1 MSPPTPQAV
10 MPLLPGIPAMGESL
24 DVALSDLPPDT
35 QLHSDP
41 PSALFLD
48 SVKNLGILQPIQL
61 IRTSRGASPYIV
73 AAGRRRIKAARAT
86 GMESIPAI
94 VFPEGWVR
102 PAVLAIA
109 ENEQRSTNDL
119 SDLLAIE
126 SMRQEGFTDEQI
138 RDSIGMGKPRFESIV
153 VMQKLLPELRA
164 ALEQG
169 KISIGLS
176 RAIAPLP
183 SAEQQKLLPAL
194 RAGSLD
200 YKTYRKVY
208 DEYQA
213 AKKAAGGGTALPG
226 VATTAPAATAA
237 TPPAASNPAPAPA
250 PAPATWANT
259 ALPWQE
265 RAKLLLHEELRAI
278 VPDTE
283 ADTLKLIAQL
293 ERLLDRA
300 LEA

>member
-1 MSPPTPQAV
+1 MSSTTPQTV
-10 MPLLPGIPAMGESL
+10 MPLLPGIPAMGEAL
-24 DVALSDLPPDT
+24 DVLLTDLPPDP

-41 PSALFLD
+41 PSAVFLD

-61 IRTSRGASPYIV
+61 IRTSRGAHPYVV

-138 RDSIGMGKPRFESIV
+138 RDSIGMGKPRFDSI
-153 VMQKLLPELRA
+153 MALQKLLPALRTA
-164 ALEQG
+164 MEQG
-169 KISIGLS
+169 KISLGLS
-176 RAIAPLP
+176 KAIALLP
-183 SAEQQKLLPAL
+183 NAEQEKLLPAL

-213 AKKAAGGGTALPG
+213 AKKAASSGTALPG
-226 VATTAPAATAA
+226 VPATTSAPPPPPPPPTSSPAA
-237 TPPAASNPAPAPA
+237 ASPQ
-250 PAPATWANT
+250 ATWANP

-265 RAKLLLHEELRAI
+265 RAKLLLHEELRTI
-278 VPDTE
+278 VPDSE